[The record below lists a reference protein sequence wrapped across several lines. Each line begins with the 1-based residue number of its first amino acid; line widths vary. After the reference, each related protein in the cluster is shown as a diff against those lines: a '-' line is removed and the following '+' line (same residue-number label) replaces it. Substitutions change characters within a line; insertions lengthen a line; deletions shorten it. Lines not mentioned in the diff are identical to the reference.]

1 MGKNLY
7 TLENLIRFVTLTY
20 GEQTTAQSTL
30 QRLDQQRMHQ
40 RDRLLRYDQEC
51 FSGDPDD
58 KLFIKSML
66 FRIMTDCGNK
76 NSAEFPAGYGV
87 NRETVDR
94 FIDWNATN
102 IDPYL
107 KFLAML
113 LHYKI
118 DLGYGAEAFGE
129 FITAHNLQRLRHD
142 ADGSPGFYIDA
153 ADIDAAWKK
162 ERLVLDYDKK
172 VEILNQIVYE
182 EIKGNSCIDELL
194 YQNLGD
200 ISTGVS
206 GIPDSLFAGSI
217 EDYEHAYDTCW
228 VRYKGNSIH
237 LRFLT
242 FGSYSKLKDVVR
254 KGVAYEMKGQFSEK
268 EGFRLGYAKD
278 GSRRTAA
285 IEPFGESPALWV
297 RKFTAKNESNES
309 LFGNAKDFTK
319 VMDVEKILVRG
330 GATLPVCG
338 AQGSGKTT
346 KLEAL
351 CAYIQNFYAIRVM
364 ESEFEARLR
373 WKYPK
378 KNIFTVEANEN
389 TPVSPAEAYNF
400 SLRTAGDIYIIGEA
414 RGDDSIVNV
423 TRTANRGGRSVLFTF
438 HPNSPKATISE
449 IANALIRQKMY
460 ANLKDAVA
468 TALETVHCCIFVRMD
483 IEAQCR
489 YYEIYEFVP
498 RPNGLPADFMQETN
512 PELRQAKF
520 METMYRYMQY
530 MTSADIYYDTV
541 PIVVYD
547 RVKQMY
553 RYANTLSDG
562 FYEDLRD
569 KTPLQ
574 SERDMLERTFRPEV
588 VMDRLLAAGGIGD
601 AKLNQADFEE
611 ICKAH
616 QLNTDL
622 LTFDGY
628 QKRMARQGG

>member
-268 EGFRLGYAKD
+268 EGFKLGYAKD

>member
-268 EGFRLGYAKD
+268 EGFKLGYAKD

-309 LFGNAKDFTK
+309 LFGKAKDFTK

>member
-7 TLENLIRFVTLTY
+7 TLESLIRFVTLTY

-268 EGFRLGYAKD
+268 EGFKLGYAKD

-309 LFGNAKDFTK
+309 LFGKAKDFTK

-547 RVKQMY
+547 RDKQMY